1 MVLSDIFTVPLLIS
15 IFITFLLVGVAV
27 YYLLNKLKEQDR
39 KIYSMVDLVT
49 TMANEMNLMKRNLV
63 SYQGGGINNIV
74 PFSQEQ
80 DVEKSNKYLGNS
92 DLIEVSDDDEDDDT
106 DVEDNVDDISVE
118 SGSEEEDNDDDDE
131 NSDNESESDS
141 DSDSD
146 DDCENEV
153 INLDSDNIISS
164 GEVKHININYGLMTI
179 DEDELEEINDST
191 ENSSNNEESNDDE
204 NELEELEEVSLSAS
218 NNDDDDDNESLD
230 LNDIVSSHLDESIN
244 NTDEKEELKL
254 EEEIKIVNNDLNLL
268 KTININLDEA
278 SDSKNDTIEYKKMPL
293 NKLKSVVLE
302 KGLALDSSKMKKQ
315 ELLKLLGAE

>member
-1 MVLSDIFTVPLLIS
+1 
-15 IFITFLLVGVAV
+15 
-27 YYLLNKLKEQDR
+27 
-39 KIYSMVDLVT
+39 
-49 TMANEMNLMKRNLV
+49 
-63 SYQGGGINNIV
+63 
-74 PFSQEQ
+74 
-80 DVEKSNKYLGNS
+80 
-92 DLIEVSDDDEDDDT
+92 
-106 DVEDNVDDISVE
+106 
-118 SGSEEEDNDDDDE
+118 
-131 NSDNESESDS
+131 
-141 DSDSD
+141 
-146 DDCENEV
+146 
-153 INLDSDNIISS
+153 
-164 GEVKHININYGLMTI
+164 MTI

-218 NNDDDDDNESLD
+218 NNDDDDDDESLD

-244 NTDEKEELKL
+244 NTDEKEELKH